1 MDIILIV
8 LSIVGGIFAF
18 CLPALRGYNLKHISG
33 RIYSFEKVRPYK
45 DTFEGLMIQN
55 LVMMCYEMKKNPYS
69 EEGIN
74 LIISMY
80 NLNSGALKKT
90 KSEILEMLKKC
101 DIYEQTPML
110 SPKDAK
116 ERQSKIA
123 SDIQKIINSRR

>member
-1 MDIILIV
+1 MNIILII

-33 RIYSFEKVRPYK
+33 RIYSFEKTKPYK
-45 DTFEGLMIQN
+45 DTFEGLKIQN

-69 EEGIN
+69 EEGLN

-90 KSEILEMLKKC
+90 KSDILEMLKKC
-101 DIYEQTPML
+101 EIYEHTPLL

-116 ERQSKIA
+116 DRQSKIT
-123 SDIQKIINSRR
+123 SDIQKIINSVR

>member
-1 MDIILIV
+1 
-8 LSIVGGIFAF
+8 
-18 CLPALRGYNLKHISG
+18 
-33 RIYSFEKVRPYK
+33 
-45 DTFEGLMIQN
+45 
-55 LVMMCYEMKKNPYS
+55 
-69 EEGIN
+69 
-74 LIISMY
+74 MY
-80 NLNSGALKKT
+80 NLNSGALKRT